1 MFSLNPFAELSNFIP
16 VLAMQSFV
24 ILMFVLV
31 LGGTVYD
38 MIEKQN
44 ATYFFR
50 NWKKSKLGKVK
61 EITFNQMMLIIFKTI
76 TVDVF
81 SAAEFCSFKR
91 RLAHLLT
98 FYGFIG
104 YVITTVIMVFWYLPE
119 SSKTPE
125 IIPII
130 WYLSALLISVGC
142 YWFWFFIRVD
152 VAAEGNARLR
162 FIQADIFVLSLAIS
176 STLAI
181 LWGATQISYPFYSN
195 ILLVLYLVSNL
206 ILFGSIP
213 WSKFAHMFYKPGAS
227 LQKRVAQAD
236 GSNRNLPEPADKP
249 AIYGTVKN
257 PLDNSRVAGGS
268 SGGSAAAVSA
278 GLCLA
283 ALGSDTGG
291 SIRQPAA
298 FCGIV
303 GIKPTY

>member
-61 EITFNQMMLIIFKTI
+61 EIAFNQMMLIIFKTI

-119 SSKTPE
+119 TSKTPE

-152 VAAEGNARLR
+152 VAAEGNTRFRL
-162 FIQADIFVLSLAIS
+162 IQADIFVLSLAIS

-181 LWGATQISYPFYSN
+181 FWGATQISSPFYSN
-195 ILLVLYLVSNL
+195 IFLVLYLVANL

-236 GSNRNLPEPADKP
+236 GSNRNLPEPADRP
-249 AIYGTVKN
+249 AIYGTVKRAPRN
-257 PLDNSRVAGGS
+257 
-268 SGGSAAAVSA
+268 
-278 GLCLA
+278 
-283 ALGSDTGG
+283 
-291 SIRQPAA
+291 
-298 FCGIV
+298 
-303 GIKPTY
+303 Y

>member
-1 MFSLNPFAELSNFIP
+1 MFSLNPFVELSNIIP
-16 VLAMQSFV
+16 ILAMQSFV

-50 NWKKSKLGKVK
+50 NWRKSKLGKVK
-61 EITFNQMMLIIFKTI
+61 EIKFNQMMVIIFKTI

-104 YVITTVIMVFWYLPE
+104 YVITTVIMVFSYLPE
-119 SSKTPE
+119 ISKTPG

-249 AIYGTVKN
+249 AIYGTVK
-257 PLDNSRVAGGS
+257 RVP
-268 SGGSAAAVSA
+268 
-278 GLCLA
+278 
-283 ALGSDTGG
+283 
-291 SIRQPAA
+291 RN
-298 FCGIV
+298 
-303 GIKPTY
+303 Y

>member
-31 LGGTVYD
+31 LGGTFYD

-50 NWKKSKLGKVK
+50 NWKKSKIGKVK

-119 SSKTPE
+119 TSKTPE

-152 VAAEGNARLR
+152 VAAEGNTRFRL
-162 FIQADIFVLSLAIS
+162 IQADIFVLSLAIS

-181 LWGATQISYPFYSN
+181 FWGATQISSPFYSN
-195 ILLVLYLVSNL
+195 ILLVLYLVANL

-236 GSNRNLPEPADKP
+236 GSNRNLPEPADRP
-249 AIYGTVKN
+249 AIYGTVKRAPRN
-257 PLDNSRVAGGS
+257 
-268 SGGSAAAVSA
+268 
-278 GLCLA
+278 
-283 ALGSDTGG
+283 
-291 SIRQPAA
+291 
-298 FCGIV
+298 
-303 GIKPTY
+303 Y

>member
-61 EITFNQMMLIIFKTI
+61 EIAFNQMMLIIFKTI

-119 SSKTPE
+119 TSKTPE

-152 VAAEGNARLR
+152 VAAEGNTRFRL
-162 FIQADIFVLSLAIS
+162 IQADIFVLSLAIS

-181 LWGATQISYPFYSN
+181 FWGATQISSPFYSN
-195 ILLVLYLVSNL
+195 ILLVLYLVANL

-249 AIYGTVKN
+249 AIYGTVK
-257 PLDNSRVAGGS
+257 RVP
-268 SGGSAAAVSA
+268 
-278 GLCLA
+278 
-283 ALGSDTGG
+283 
-291 SIRQPAA
+291 RN
-298 FCGIV
+298 
-303 GIKPTY
+303 Y

>member
-61 EITFNQMMLIIFKTI
+61 EIAFNQMMLIIFKTI

-119 SSKTPE
+119 TSRTPE

-130 WYLSALLISVGC
+130 WYLSAFLISVGC

-152 VAAEGNARLR
+152 VAAEGNTRFRL
-162 FIQADIFVLSLAIS
+162 IQADIFVLSLAIS

-181 LWGATQISYPFYSN
+181 FWGATQISSPFYSN
-195 ILLVLYLVSNL
+195 ILLVLYLVANL

-236 GSNRNLPEPADKP
+236 GSNRNLPEPADRP
-249 AIYGTVKN
+249 AIYGTVKRAPRN
-257 PLDNSRVAGGS
+257 
-268 SGGSAAAVSA
+268 
-278 GLCLA
+278 
-283 ALGSDTGG
+283 
-291 SIRQPAA
+291 
-298 FCGIV
+298 
-303 GIKPTY
+303 Y

>member
-1 MFSLNPFAELSNFIP
+1 MFSLNPFVELSNFIP

-119 SSKTPE
+119 TSKTPE

-152 VAAEGNARLR
+152 VAAEGNTRFRL
-162 FIQADIFVLSLAIS
+162 IQADIFVLSLAIS

-181 LWGATQISYPFYSN
+181 FWGATQISSPFYSN
-195 ILLVLYLVSNL
+195 ILLVLYLVANL

-236 GSNRNLPEPADKP
+236 GSNRNLPEPADRP
-249 AIYGTVKN
+249 AIYGTVKRAPRN
-257 PLDNSRVAGGS
+257 
-268 SGGSAAAVSA
+268 
-278 GLCLA
+278 
-283 ALGSDTGG
+283 
-291 SIRQPAA
+291 
-298 FCGIV
+298 
-303 GIKPTY
+303 Y

>member
-61 EITFNQMMLIIFKTI
+61 EIAFNQMMLIIFKTI

-119 SSKTPE
+119 TSKTPE

-130 WYLSALLISVGC
+130 WYLSALLISAGC

-152 VAAEGNARLR
+152 VAAEGNTRFRL
-162 FIQADIFVLSLAIS
+162 IQADIFVLSLAIS

-181 LWGATQISYPFYSN
+181 FWGATQISSPFYSN
-195 ILLVLYLVSNL
+195 ILLVLYLVANL

-236 GSNRNLPEPADKP
+236 GSNRNLPEPADRP
-249 AIYGTVKN
+249 AIYGTVKRAPRN
-257 PLDNSRVAGGS
+257 
-268 SGGSAAAVSA
+268 
-278 GLCLA
+278 
-283 ALGSDTGG
+283 
-291 SIRQPAA
+291 
-298 FCGIV
+298 
-303 GIKPTY
+303 Y

>member
-61 EITFNQMMLIIFKTI
+61 EIAFNQMMLIIFKTI

-119 SSKTPE
+119 TSKTPE

-152 VAAEGNARLR
+152 VTAEGNTRFRL
-162 FIQADIFVLSLAIS
+162 IQADIFVLSLAIS

-181 LWGATQISYPFYSN
+181 FWGATQISSPFYSN
-195 ILLVLYLVSNL
+195 ILLVLYLVANL

-236 GSNRNLPEPADKP
+236 GSNRNLPEPADRP
-249 AIYGTVKN
+249 AIYGTVKRAPRN
-257 PLDNSRVAGGS
+257 
-268 SGGSAAAVSA
+268 
-278 GLCLA
+278 
-283 ALGSDTGG
+283 
-291 SIRQPAA
+291 
-298 FCGIV
+298 
-303 GIKPTY
+303 Y

>member
-61 EITFNQMMLIIFKTI
+61 EIAFNQMMLIIFKTI

-119 SSKTPE
+119 TSKTPE

-152 VAAEGNARLR
+152 VAAEGNTRFRL
-162 FIQADIFVLSLAIS
+162 IQADIFVLSLAIS

-181 LWGATQISYPFYSN
+181 FWGATQISSPFYSN
-195 ILLVLYLVSNL
+195 ILLVLYLVANL

-236 GSNRNLPEPADKP
+236 GSNRNLPDPADRP
-249 AIYGTVKN
+249 AIYGTVKRAPRN
-257 PLDNSRVAGGS
+257 
-268 SGGSAAAVSA
+268 
-278 GLCLA
+278 
-283 ALGSDTGG
+283 
-291 SIRQPAA
+291 
-298 FCGIV
+298 
-303 GIKPTY
+303 Y

>member
-61 EITFNQMMLIIFKTI
+61 EIAFNQMMLIIFKTI

-119 SSKTPE
+119 TSKTPE

-152 VAAEGNARLR
+152 VAAEGNTRFRL
-162 FIQADIFVLSLAIS
+162 IQADIFVLSLAIS

-181 LWGATQISYPFYSN
+181 FWGATQISSPFYSN
-195 ILLVLYLVSNL
+195 ILLVLYLVANL

-236 GSNRNLPEPADKP
+236 GSNRNLPEPADRP
-249 AIYGTVKN
+249 SIYGTVKRAPRN
-257 PLDNSRVAGGS
+257 
-268 SGGSAAAVSA
+268 
-278 GLCLA
+278 
-283 ALGSDTGG
+283 
-291 SIRQPAA
+291 
-298 FCGIV
+298 
-303 GIKPTY
+303 Y

>member
-61 EITFNQMMLIIFKTI
+61 EIAFNQMMLIIFKTI

-104 YVITTVIMVFWYLPE
+104 YVVTTVIMVFWYLPE
-119 SSKTPE
+119 TSKTPE

-152 VAAEGNARLR
+152 VAAEGNTRFRL
-162 FIQADIFVLSLAIS
+162 IQADIFVLSLAIS

-181 LWGATQISYPFYSN
+181 FWGATQISSPFYSN
-195 ILLVLYLVSNL
+195 ILLVLYLVANL

-236 GSNRNLPEPADKP
+236 GSNRNLPEPADRP
-249 AIYGTVKN
+249 AIYGTVKRAPRN
-257 PLDNSRVAGGS
+257 
-268 SGGSAAAVSA
+268 
-278 GLCLA
+278 
-283 ALGSDTGG
+283 
-291 SIRQPAA
+291 
-298 FCGIV
+298 
-303 GIKPTY
+303 Y

>member
-119 SSKTPE
+119 TSKTPE

-152 VAAEGNARLR
+152 VAAEGNTRFRL
-162 FIQADIFVLSLAIS
+162 IQADIFVLSLAIS

-181 LWGATQISYPFYSN
+181 FWGATQISSPFYSN
-195 ILLVLYLVSNL
+195 ILLVLYLVANL

-236 GSNRNLPEPADKP
+236 GSNRNLPDPADRP
-249 AIYGTVKN
+249 AIYGTVKRAPRN
-257 PLDNSRVAGGS
+257 
-268 SGGSAAAVSA
+268 
-278 GLCLA
+278 
-283 ALGSDTGG
+283 
-291 SIRQPAA
+291 
-298 FCGIV
+298 
-303 GIKPTY
+303 Y

>member
-1 MFSLNPFAELSNFIP
+1 MFSLNPFVELSNIIP
-16 VLAMQSFV
+16 ILAMQSFV

-50 NWKKSKLGKVK
+50 NWRKSKLGKVK
-61 EITFNQMMLIIFKTI
+61 KISFNQMMVIIFKTI

-104 YVITTVIMVFWYLPE
+104 YVITTVIMVFSYLPE
-119 SSKTPE
+119 ISKTPE

-181 LWGATQISYPFYSN
+181 LWGSTQISYPFYSN

-249 AIYGTVKN
+249 AIYGTVK
-257 PLDNSRVAGGS
+257 RVP
-268 SGGSAAAVSA
+268 
-278 GLCLA
+278 
-283 ALGSDTGG
+283 
-291 SIRQPAA
+291 RN
-298 FCGIV
+298 
-303 GIKPTY
+303 Y